1 MIIPI
6 PMQTAEMLPATEG
19 PYLSW
24 IFPPGIMSRAKIKIH
39 NDAGLEACSAVRA
52 PAQPWAFK

>member
-1 MIIPI
+1 MKR
-6 PMQTAEMLPATEG
+6 ADKEPATVG

-39 NDAGLEACSAVRA
+39 RDAGLEACSAVRA
-52 PAQPWAFK
+52 AVHPWAFM